1 MAKQV
6 QAYFTKGTVAILQ
19 QSLRLKMDNVF
30 ILMSVV
36 SIPAF
41 LTLERKTKLGNEE
54 KLAS

>member
-36 SIPAF
+36 SIPA